1 MLPWDE
7 AHFLKDF
14 CSRKFPIGRDTELSG
29 HWAGHWTLELETKVA
44 EDYTKFY
51 NQPLLGPSPG
61 PFTFKTLLRHYAK
74 RTLPC

>member
-1 MLPWDE
+1 MLPWDG

-51 NQPLLGPSPG
+51 NHGEGPDEGLLLVESAYKH
-61 PFTFKTLLRHYAK
+61 FHI
-74 RTLPC
+74 